1 MFKQNTSSPLFVIL
15 AIVLVLLAIVARLAS
30 LGTTI
35 AIERDWVVVIAR
47 EDASLLAGILRYI
60 FMCLFWSVRTID
72 RSVRTIDRSVR
83 AIDWVEAQYHR
94 IHYNALQ
101 YSTMQYS
108 TIKCNTMQCNSLLQ
122 SARSCIMIVDCSFS
136 PKNSCDIDSSNI
148 VMARFCVTY
157 IFTNTRVN
165 ERIKIFCNSFFT
177 DSYHQ
182 N

>member
-35 AIERDWVVVIAR
+35 AIERDWVVVIAK

-72 RSVRTIDRSVR
+72 RSVQ

-101 YSTMQYS
+101 YSTVQYSTVQYSTVQYSTVQYSTMQYR

-122 SARSCIMIVDCSFS
+122 SARSCIMIVDYSFS

-148 VMARFCVTY
+148 VMARFSPTLV
-157 IFTNTRVN
+157 
-165 ERIKIFCNSFFT
+165 
-177 DSYHQ
+177 
-182 N
+182 